1 MKVYE
6 IISESRLNE
15 GATADFFT
23 QAWERAGKLF
33 TTDLLKSAAK
43 KAGNGGAESY
53 VKKELFSKYKSGGF
67 LGFGSKVDKAQW
79 LAMDQAATKYAEERF
94 DAQFSRF
101 EAPRPIEAIVQ
112 PKVAGTSGTAAQQ
125 VGTGIMGA
133 DGKEIMKTV
142 PGTKG
147 TAAVENDLFTKY
159 PTAKQDVL
167 DLAEAKFLDKCEDMY
182 KTTDPKEL
190 AKLADQAKKGAAKK
204 GESEVANRFA
214 RRFGTSASIKGSLG
228 VLQKTWLSANAIT
241 TLAILYKPLSTY
253 FNNMEAAR
261 KYLELGDDGFQ
272 QLKSSGQLNGMSIDG
287 QVPQNVEEWFV
298 LYNHAQLQVCVAKL
312 AEALTVT
319 FVVSS
324 AGYGLFRGIGA
335 FIPGVKSLT
344 NLAAP
349 AAFNLFL
356 NAMMQ
361 DPEPGKVM
369 LGIVMN
375 TWLGKATWVA
385 DIWQKYQIP
394 SEGEARA
401 RYNAVVEKINNG
413 ITKSDGKT
421 DQTDTTP
428 IAQGGKAADDANG
441 TTAQEPEPTPVTQA
455 GPAAV
460 DKSTWKRDWQG
471 YPINPATGIAEL
483 D

>member
-1 MKVYE
+1 MKVHE
-6 IISESRLNE
+6 IISESRLDE
-15 GATADFFT
+15 GATAEIFDKIWASAT
-23 QAWERAGKLF
+23 KLF
-33 TTDLLKSAAK
+33 DKNLLAAAAK
-43 KAGNGGAESY
+43 KAGNGGAEKY
-53 VKKELFSKYKSGGF
+53 MRTEIISKYKTGGF
-67 LGFGSKVDKAQW
+67 LGFGEKLDKAQW
-79 LAMDQAATKYAEERF
+79 AQMDQAAKKYAEERF
-94 DAQFSRF
+94 DAQFHRF
-101 EAPRPIEAIVQ
+101 EAPRPIETIVK
-112 PKVAGTSGTAAQQ
+112 PKVAGTAGTGAQQ

-159 PTAKQDVL
+159 PSSKQDVL
-167 DLAEAKFLDKCEDMY
+167 DLAEAKFLDRCEDLY
-182 KTTDPKEL
+182 KTTDPK
-190 AKLADQAKKGAAKK
+190 KLAQVARSAGGSA
-204 GESEVANRFA
+204 VFANRFA
-214 RRFGTSASIKGSLG
+214 RRYGTSIGIKESLG
-228 VLQKTWLSANAIT
+228 VLQKTWLTANFIT
-241 TLAILYKPLSTY
+241 TFAILYKPLSTY

-261 KYLELGDDGFQ
+261 KYLELGDKGFQ
-272 QLKSSGQLNGMSIDG
+272 QLKNAGQLEGMTIDG
-287 QVPQNVEEWFV
+287 QSPQNVEEWFV

-319 FVVSS
+319 FVVSG
-324 AGYGLFRGIGA
+324 AGYIVFRGMGA
-335 FIPGVKSLT
+335 FIPGVKKLT

-375 TWLGKATWVA
+375 TWLGKATWIA
-385 DIWQKYQIP
+385 DIWQEYQIP

-401 RYNAVVEKINNG
+401 RYTAVVEKINKG
-413 ITKSDGKT
+413 IESGGEDNKEAEP
-421 DQTDTTP
+421 TTP
-428 IAQGGKAADDANG
+428 IGQGGKADTANG
-441 TTAQEPEPTPVTQA
+441 ATAQEPAAQSTPAA